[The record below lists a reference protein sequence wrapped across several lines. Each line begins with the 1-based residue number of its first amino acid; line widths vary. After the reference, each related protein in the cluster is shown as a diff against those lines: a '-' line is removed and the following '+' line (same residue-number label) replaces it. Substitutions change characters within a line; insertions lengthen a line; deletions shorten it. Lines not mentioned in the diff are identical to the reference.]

1 MGNTVIIIV
10 KIMPESPDSNL
21 NEIKEHIRKKMEAH
35 GGKSITLEEKPI
47 AFGLK
52 AIILKMA
59 FPEEKGTE
67 IIEKTISEIPCV
79 SSVSIED
86 YRRAFG

>member
-1 MGNTVIIIV
+1 MSSTAVIIV
-10 KIMPESPDSNL
+10 RIMPSSPSSDL
-21 NEIKEHIRKKMEAH
+21 NQIKEHIKKKMESE
-35 GGKSITLEEKPI
+35 GGKAITFEEKPL
-47 AFGLK
+47 AFGLN

-59 FPEEKGTE
+59 FPEEKGTDLIE
-67 IIEKTISEIPCV
+67 SIISKVPEV

>member
-1 MGNTVIIIV
+1 MANTVIV
-10 KIMPESPDSNL
+10 KIRIMPESPSSNL
-21 NEIKEHIRKKMEAH
+21 EEIKENIKVKMESE
-35 GGKSITLEEKPI
+35 GGKSVTFEEVEV

-59 FPEEKGTE
+59 FPEEKGTD
-67 IIEKTISEIPCV
+67 IIESIISKTPQV